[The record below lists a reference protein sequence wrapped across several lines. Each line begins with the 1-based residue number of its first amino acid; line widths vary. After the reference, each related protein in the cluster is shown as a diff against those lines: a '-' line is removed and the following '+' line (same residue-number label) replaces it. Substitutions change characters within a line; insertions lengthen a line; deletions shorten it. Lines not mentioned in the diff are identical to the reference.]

1 MVSRMTLILWLLQS
15 KQCFYLYE
23 QPGSS
28 LLWNHPRMESFIQ
41 SCDAFRAWTWMGA
54 FGGRSPKGTTLWS
67 SRRAVHKL
75 NRSLPDKVWSHEMT
89 KKTILSSGKLSIS
102 GGRDL
107 KSSQAYTPEF
117 GFSTLSVWL
126 SEPDVVIPDMTHVK
140 IPNIW
145 ASIPKKERW
154 DDARL
159 VEVMQYLTLGWC
171 VERPSM
177 PYDVSTIGCHFVNW
191 RTYVTCNYV
200 VCGYLHWYGFKW
212 FKW

>member
-1 MVSRMTLILWLLQS
+1 MRS
-15 KQCFYLYE
+15 
-23 QPGSS
+23 
-28 LLWNHPRMESFIQ
+28 
-41 SCDAFRAWTWMGA
+41 RAWTWMGA

-67 SRRAVHKL
+67 SRFAVHKL

-89 KKTILSSGKLSIS
+89 KKTILSNGKLSIS

-145 ASIPKKERW
+145 ASIPQKRK
-154 DDARL
+154 
-159 VEVMQYLTLGWC
+159 VGWC
-171 VERPSM
+171 TPCRGHAISNFGLMCRKTFHAIWCQYHRLSLCELAYICHMQLCSM
-177 PYDVSTIGCHFVNW
+177 WIFTFIW
-191 RTYVTCNYV
+191 I
-200 VCGYLHWYGFKW
+200 
-212 FKW
+212 